1 MQLKIGIQFNNCYLN
16 PPKIF
21 VLIMCIP
28 LRNRE
33 DRRVS
38 VFGVT
43 PSVETDQAPEE
54 HRITT
59 TPSLSPSPPLVLQS
73 ASLIPSPP
81 LPPLYTLFYN
91 NNYVGEFVIF
101 AKNII

>member
-1 MQLKIGIQFNNCYLN
+1 MS
-16 PPKIF
+16 
-21 VLIMCIP
+21 IP

-38 VFGVT
+38 VWGVT
-43 PSVETDQAPEE
+43 PSVETDQAQEE

-73 ASLIPSPP
+73 QYNAIPTITP
-81 LPPLYTLFYN
+81 TLDF
-91 NNYVGEFVIF
+91 IL
-101 AKNII
+101 